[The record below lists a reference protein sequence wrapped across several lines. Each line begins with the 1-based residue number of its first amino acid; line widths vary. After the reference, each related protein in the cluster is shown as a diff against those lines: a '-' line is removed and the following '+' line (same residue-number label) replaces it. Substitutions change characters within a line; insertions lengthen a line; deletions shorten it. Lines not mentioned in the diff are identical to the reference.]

1 MGRII
6 GIGLDLVE
14 VARIADLR
22 RRHGE
27 RFEKRVFSEAE
38 LAAAGVKDARDE
50 RVAARFAAKEA
61 VMKALGTGWA
71 QGVGFKQI
79 EVFSLPS
86 GQPVAT
92 LKGAAALRAQSL
104 GANSIHITMTDQ
116 GQWAAAVAILEGPD
130 VPA

>member
-14 VARIADLR
+14 VARIAHLR

-27 RFEKRVFSEAE
+27 RFERRVFSEAE
-38 LAAAGVKDARDE
+38 LAAARISDSRDE

-79 EVFSLPS
+79 ELFSLPS

-92 LKGAAALRAQSL
+92 LTGAAARRAASL
-104 GANSIHITMTDQ
+104 GADTIHITMTDQ
-116 GQWAAAVAILEGPD
+116 GSWAAAVAILEGPD
-130 VPA
+130 APS

>member
-14 VARIADLR
+14 VARIAKLR

-27 RFEKRVFSEAE
+27 RFERRVFSEAE
-38 LAAAGVKDARDE
+38 LAAARISDARDE

-61 VMKALGTGWA
+61 IMKALGTGWA
-71 QGVGFKQI
+71 QGVGFRQI
-79 EVFSLPS
+79 ELFSLPS

-92 LKGAAALRAQSL
+92 LKGAAAIRAQSL
-104 GANSIHITMTDQ
+104 GATTVHITMTDQ
-116 GQWAAAVAILEGPD
+116 GRWAAAVAILEGPD
-130 VPA
+130 DPA